1 MLGQR
6 MGPLEELAKFMRDQR
21 ATIKHFL
28 VLLSSCSGKEN
39 DLSIPADDLVTKCA
53 KCSQGVDAQH
63 SHSPARQ
70 PQGLSRLGAWA
81 NSEDSLT

>member
-1 MLGQR
+1 MLGLR

-21 ATIKHFL
+21 ATTKHFL

-53 KCSQGVDAQH
+53 NSSQGVDAQH
-63 SHSPARQ
+63 SHSPAPSATGTAQ
-70 PQGLSRLGAWA
+70 TGGLGQF
-81 NSEDSLT
+81 